1 MSLNSLLF
9 GLIFSC
15 QYKVSKLFNIKKL
28 YNMGLTFE
36 AVDENYAK
44 VHHKQIIAFEKY
56 FPFELPVIVCVA
68 CVAGA

>member
-1 MSLNSLLF
+1 
-9 GLIFSC
+9 
-15 QYKVSKLFNIKKL
+15 
-28 YNMGLTFE
+28 MGLTFE